1 MDIFDRS
8 WCNLYIWTP
17 EGGSGV
23 YHIRRDRA
31 YWAAAFDVL
40 AEFWWGH
47 DVPARQAYERG
58 AVEEVEQYRP
68 GAKHPATE
76 RLKAWS
82 KSMAAEAPATFFSPQ
97 QQQERQVQ

>member
-47 DVPARQAYERG
+47 VVPARQAHERG
-58 AVEEVEQYRP
+58 ALAEVEQYR
-68 GAKHPATE
+68 
-76 RLKAWS
+76 
-82 KSMAAEAPATFFSPQ
+82 
-97 QQQERQVQ
+97 